1 MWSAFRATR
10 SVFEVEGF
18 LHLVGSILV
27 SLHGLLHFLVS
38 DLAEVSSVLEGQ
50 GNGLHGSEPSE
61 VGMSGEFHGFS
72 VEGVGDVFLLVENS
86 DDLIG
91 LTDISLLVGVGGLE
105 GFDSFLKDLLSS
117 RNSVLALS
125 PPSRGLSEDTLSLG
139 DSTISSFSDA
149 NGASEDLQLCISSA
163 LVLEVLHG
171 FEVAFPEDGNV
182 LPSSHQGLALPSFV
196 MRR

>member
-1 MWSAFRATR
+1 MRSAFRAAR

-18 LHLVGSILV
+18 LHLFGSILV

-50 GNGLHGSEPSE
+50 GNGFPGSESSE
-61 VGMSGEFHGFS
+61 VGSVSELHGFF
-72 VEGVGDVFLLVENS
+72 VESMGDVFLLVENS

-105 GFDSFLKDLLSS
+105 GSDSFLKDLLSS

-139 DSTISSFSDA
+139 DSTISSFADA
-149 NGASEDLQLCISSA
+149 NGASEDLKLCISSA
-163 LVLEVLHG
+163 LVLEVPHG
-171 FEVAFPEDGNV
+171 FEVASLEDRNI
-182 LPSSHQGLALPSFV
+182 LLSSHLGLALPSFV

>member
-1 MWSAFRATR
+1 MRSVFRAAR
-10 SVFEVEGF
+10 SVFEVEGS
-18 LHLVGSILV
+18 LHLFGSILV
-27 SLHGLLHFLVS
+27 SLHGFSLFVVS

-50 GNGLHGSEPSE
+50 GNGFLGSELSE
-61 VGMSGEFHGFS
+61 GGSVGEFLGFF
-72 VEGVGDVFLLVENS
+72 VEGMGDVFLLVENS

-125 PPSRGLSEDTLSLG
+125 PPRRGLSEDTLSLG

-149 NGASEDLQLCISSA
+149 DGASEDLKLCISSA

-171 FEVAFPEDGNV
+171 FEVALPEDRNI
-182 LPSSHQGLALPSFV
+182 LLSSHPGLALPSFV